1 METPRRLR
9 KTTLSYKVT
18 IKPHICLSMF
28 NVCKETIE
36 IAKVEYKHEPIILA
50 LNIVF
55 EFKGKGRDCI
65 YFGNSVHFT
74 QSTLHF

>member
-1 METPRRLR
+1 
-9 KTTLSYKVT
+9 
-18 IKPHICLSMF
+18 MF

-74 QSTLHF
+74 QSKQHF